1 MLHRYTKIGA
11 TLSGDLVEM
20 LRQVCELP
28 ANFPIRLHRLGV
40 RGRCAAGCRVRIS
53 EGVNL
58 G

>member
-1 MLHRYTKIGA
+1 MLHRYTKIGT

-20 LRQVCELP
+20 LRQGCELP
-28 ANFPIRLHRLGV
+28 ANSRSDYTAWVFG
-40 RGRCAAGCRVRIS
+40 GAAPRGCRVRIS